1 MQIQGQDPRC
11 CNRPSTWQKRHPD
24 ESLRLNPLRD
34 PAQRFAGAV
43 SNIYQHESE
52 INEVLHGRYNNS
64 NYKGGYNNN
73 RGNNNYKGKNDYY
86 GKKDWN
92 KNSKGSYQKKED
104 KKESKDKDVYLT
116 LTKDVKF
123 CCPAGF
129 NENIFACACKMIQ
142 EKVDSARQ
150 AGVTDIKTVNAV
162 EKDNFMRIFNFPE
175 DVYDSAWAQATG
187 EEDPASSG
195 DTSD

>member
-1 MQIQGQDPRC
+1 M
-11 CNRPSTWQKRHPD
+11 
-24 ESLRLNPLRD
+24 
-34 PAQRFAGAV
+34 RFAGTV
-43 SNIYQHESE
+43 NNIYQRESE

-73 RGNNNYKGKNDYY
+73 RGNNNNYKGKNDYY

-104 KKESKDKDVYLT
+104 KKESKDKDVYLI

-123 CCPAGF
+123 HCPAGF
-129 NENIFACACKMIQ
+129 DENIFTCTCKMIQ
-142 EKVDSARQ
+142 EKVNSARQ
-150 AGVTDIKTVNAV
+150 AGVTDIKTINAV
-162 EKDNFMRIFNFPE
+162 EKDNFMRVFNFTE

-195 DTSD
+195 DTSN

>member
-1 MQIQGQDPRC
+1 MDPRT
-11 CNRPSTWQKRHPD
+11 RPQMLQQAFNMAEETSRQILKTESFERSSTV
-24 ESLRLNPLRD
+24 
-34 PAQRFAGAV
+34 RFMGAV
-43 SNIYQHESE
+43 NNIYQCDSE

-73 RGNNNYKGKNDYY
+73 RGNNYKGKNDYY

-104 KKESKDKDVYLT
+104 KKESKDKDMYLT
-116 LTKDVKF
+116 LMKDIKF

-142 EKVDSARQ
+142 EKVDSTRQ
-150 AGVTDIKTVNAV
+150 AGITDIKTINAV
-162 EKDNFMRIFNFPE
+162 EKDNFMRVFNFPE

-187 EEDPASSG
+187 EEDPAASG